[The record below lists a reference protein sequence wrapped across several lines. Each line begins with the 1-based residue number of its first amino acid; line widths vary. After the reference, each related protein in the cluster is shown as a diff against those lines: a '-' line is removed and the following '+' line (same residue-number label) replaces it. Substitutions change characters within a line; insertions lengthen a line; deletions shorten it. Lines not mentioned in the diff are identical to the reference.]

1 MKIKVITLFPDLI
14 KGYLQEAIIAKAIG
28 TGLLSV
34 ELVNLRDF
42 SDNPYRSVD
51 DAPMG
56 GGDGMLLRPD
66 ILEAALLSIKNENSY
81 VIYLS
86 PQGEQL
92 HAAAVKEFSKSP
104 KEIILICGRY
114 AGVDQRFIDKY
125 VHQEVSIG
133 DYVLSGGELPA
144 LVFIEAAARFI
155 PGVLGKIQ
163 SAEED
168 SFKDGLLEAPQY
180 TRPQDWNGM
189 KVPEVLA
196 SGNHKKIIEWKAEQA
211 LQVTKKK
218 RPDLLR
224 SKK

>member
-1 MKIKVITLFPDLI
+1 MKIKIITLFPELI

-28 TGLLSV
+28 TGLLNI
-34 ELVNLRDF
+34 EIMNLRDF

-51 DAPMG
+51 DSPMG

-66 ILEAALLSIKNENSY
+66 ILEAALLSVKNEMSH

-86 PQGEQL
+86 PQGELLKSQT
-92 HAAAVKEFSKSP
+92 AKKFSESDR
-104 KEIILICGRY
+104 EIVLICGRY
-114 AGVDQRFIDKY
+114 AGVDQRFIDKH
-125 VHQEVSIG
+125 VDQEISIG
-133 DYVLSGGELPA
+133 DYVLSGGELAA
-144 LVFIEAAARFI
+144 LVFIEAASRFI
-155 PGVLGKIQ
+155 PGVLGKIK

-180 TRPQDWNGM
+180 TRPQDWSGM

-196 SGNHKKIIEWKAEQA
+196 SGNHKKIAEWKAEQA
-211 LQVTKKK
+211 LKVTEEK

-224 SKK
+224 GKK